1 MRKIL
6 KDNFTSYDTSFF
18 LKLPRTQS
26 LNTQGVARKQLRKGK
41 IWWTKNEN
49 EVKQQKD
56 QQIIKTE
63 RGKQKEHAVDS
74 GGKMS
79 ESVWNIGTL
88 GKRV

>member
-49 EVKQQKD
+49 EVK
-56 QQIIKTE
+56 
-63 RGKQKEHAVDS
+63 
-74 GGKMS
+74 
-79 ESVWNIGTL
+79 
-88 GKRV
+88 